1 MLKENVDLKCIDE
14 RYCILRKG
22 SAWSMV
28 IDMGFEC
35 GMLIIR
41 FGFEMSMKGI
51 PWVWNVDV

>member
-51 PWVWNVDV
+51 P